1 MLTVVKD
8 EAAKTRQEPATVLE
22 RVFLIFGAMTSN
34 TDKEAAADL
43 AAAEQE
49 LADMAAPTTPDVTEP
64 VAQAAPVVA
73 EVLPEDAPRRGL
85 RAQAVE
91 LVGQVNALSAQV
103 EAQRMEL
110 EALRAAAPLVIPAPV
125 TPIAPATD
133 AEVELTVGAPV
144 PDATLTVASQMATTP
159 VAEADGAAAAV
170 APSKATPV
178 SVAPVTPVTPVAA
191 VVADASPIQTA
202 SETAALTFDGL
213 MEGMDEPHR
222 DVVEKHIIGLR
233 SALEKEREDRKGAQK
248 AVRTAQA
255 EIESIPTLRQQLE
268 LAEQDA
274 LDTHAQAT
282 FFEHAGSNDVKRGS
296 ARLAFLAAKD
306 GQYFDDDGSVQ
317 WESLKARFPDLFEG
331 TDRSAPTG
339 VIVGTPELK
348 DAVVSV
354 RPAAAPRA
362 SASAG
367 NGGGAPPRRPFS
379 MTSAIRS
386 AAGRSVK

>member
-1 MLTVVKD
+1 
-8 EAAKTRQEPATVLE
+8 
-22 RVFLIFGAMTSN
+22 
-34 TDKEAAADL
+34 
-43 AAAEQE
+43 
-49 LADMAAPTTPDVTEP
+49 
-64 VAQAAPVVA
+64 
-73 EVLPEDAPRRGL
+73 
-85 RAQAVE
+85 
-91 LVGQVNALSAQV
+91 
-103 EAQRMEL
+103 MEL

-306 GQYFDDDGSVQ
+306 GHFFDDDGSVQ

-367 NGGGAPPRRPFS
+367 TGGGAPPRRPFS